1 MSPRLGFTVSFRRQ
15 RELRHSICPTLP
27 APLAARYGLSH
38 RQGFATAI
46 PAYPLTA
53 ATGCVH
59 KALERWPTF
68 PPPFGIKSI
77 PNLIELQRTILHRV
91 HRPVGQS
98 GGRCLDLALTTALAQ
113 VKI

>member
-15 RELRHSICPTLP
+15 RELRHSVCPTLP
-27 APLAARYGLSH
+27 APLAPRYGLSH

-68 PPPFGIKSI
+68 LPPFGIKSI
-77 PNLIELQRTILHRV
+77 PNLIELQRTILLWKRRV
-91 HRPVGQS
+91 QNPSWLLGNNITPK
-98 GGRCLDLALTTALAQ
+98 L
-113 VKI
+113 